1 MHNAS
6 LGRSLRGARRTRFAV
21 DARAACRAA
30 LACIALLTGA
40 AEAQNTPDSDA
51 ALKRLQAQLA
61 EQRALIEAQ
70 QRQIDRLTRLI
81 EGMPG
86 TAASGAAASTA
97 SAGSPASTA
106 TANAPS
112 AAQSSAA
119 AAAAPVTA
127 AATAPAA
134 QAAAAPPPRTPAVI
148 GRFEGVSVTL
158 GGAVRTTVLSSSAR
172 AQPDGTPFFLLPR
185 VSGDQGSTKFDA
197 RSSNLALGIEGLSYG
212 DYRFGAQMIFQLSN
226 GNLLSGGYGVTP
238 YLAFVEARN
247 DTTRFA
253 MGLQEDVFSP
263 RIPKMVDSVSA
274 LAASGNPGN
283 SSRAQLR
290 AERTVALGA
299 GDRITLVGALSDSL
313 PQTVE
318 PGFAKITENTG
329 WPNIEARLAW
339 TRGAPDAAAWVPWAA
354 SEFGLSGVT
363 GRFRTVFPS
372 GARSAFD
379 TRFWGVALD
388 GRMRVGQRA
397 GLQGELYAGRSLGPY
412 LGAILQ
418 TVNSDTGRAIA
429 SHGGWG
435 ELVWYWSPTL
445 HSHAGYGIDRARSA
459 DLPAGGLLRNRTV
472 FANAIWD
479 ISRMTQ
485 VSIEGTWR
493 RTDYLGLPAN
503 SGVGLMLGSE
513 LRF

>member
-1 MHNAS
+1 MHKVTQ
-6 LGRSLRGARRTRFAV
+6 GRNPRG
-21 DARAACRAA
+21 ACRARLITGTRVAGLSA
-30 LACIALLTGA
+30 LACLAVLSSTGH
-40 AEAQNTPDSDA
+40 AQTAGDSDA

-70 QRQIDRLTRLI
+70 QRQIDHLTRMI
-81 EGMPG
+81 ESLPG
-86 TAASGAAASTA
+86 APAASAPAAAVPPAAASTRTAPA
-97 SAGSPASTA
+97 SAT
-106 TANAPS
+106 S
-112 AAQSSAA
+112 AAT
-119 AAAAPVTA
+119 TA
-127 AATAPAA
+127 AAGASTPPTAAPAA
-134 QAAAAPPPRTPAVI
+134 QAAAAPAAGPAAVAS
-148 GRFEGVSVTL
+148 RFDGVGVTL

-185 VSGDQGSTKFDA
+185 LSGDQGSTKFDA
-197 RSSNLALGIEGLSYG
+197 RSSNLAIGIEGLSLG
-212 DYRFGAQMIFQLSN
+212 GYRFGGQMVFQMSN
-226 GNLLSGGYGVTP
+226 GDLLSGGYGLTP

-247 DTTRFA
+247 ETTRFA

-263 RIPKMVDSVSA
+263 RIPKMVDNVSA

-290 AERTVALGA
+290 AERTVPLGG

-318 PGFAKITENTG
+318 PGFAKITENVG
-329 WPNIEARLAW
+329 WPNLEARLAW
-339 TRGAPDAAAWVPWAA
+339 TRGAPEAASWVPWSV

-372 GARSAFD
+372 GTRSAFE

-388 GRMRVGQRA
+388 GRMRLGQRA
-397 GLQGELYAGRSLGPY
+397 GVQGELYAGRSLGPY

-418 TVNSDTGRAIA
+418 TVNGSTGRAIA

-435 ELVWYWSPTL
+435 ELVWYWSSAL
-445 HSHAGYGIDRARSA
+445 HSHAGYGIDRARGA
-459 DLPAGGLLRNRTV
+459 DLPAGGLQSNRTV

-493 RTDYLGLPAN
+493 RTEYLGLPAN
-503 SGVGLMLGSE
+503 EGVGLMLGSE